1 MKCRICGSENGN
13 LKKFLS
19 LGKTPLANSF
29 LSKKELSQ
37 KENVF
42 PLEICFCGN
51 CKLVQLTHV
60 VPPEMMFNNY
70 VYVSSTTD
78 TFKAHF
84 ARMAE
89 EISNFLGLDE
99 SSLAVDIGS
108 NDGVLLKGFKKSGVQ
123 TIGVEPA
130 ANVARIA
137 EQDGIETINDFFKEG
152 VADEII
158 RRKGHAD
165 VVTATNVFAHVN
177 DISGFAKNV
186 KSLLKPDGIF
196 AIEVQYFVDTI
207 EKMTFD
213 NVYHEHLSYFTLTPL
228 IYFFRKHGMEV
239 FNAQRVDSHGGSL
252 RVFIKKAGG
261 RFRIDDS
268 VSEISGYEN
277 KLGVNGFELYEQF
290 GNNVYETKNKLVS
303 YIKSIKSQGK
313 SIAGYGAPAK
323 CNTLLNFCQIG
334 NESIDYIVEDNPLKI
349 GLFTPGT
356 HIPVVSPE
364 FLDKKKPDYI
374 IILAWNFAREILGKT
389 KKYAENGVKFIIP
402 LPEPVVV

>member
-1 MKCRICGSENGN
+1 MKCRICGNEN
-13 LKKFLS
+13 LKEFLS

-29 LSKKELSQ
+29 LSEKELD
-37 KENVF
+37 KEENAF
-42 PLEICFCGN
+42 PLELCFCGN

-60 VPPEMMFNNY
+60 VPPEMMFKNY
-70 VYVSSTTD
+70 VYVSSTTN
-78 TFKAHF
+78 TFKVHF

-99 SSLAVDIGS
+99 GSLAVDIGS
-108 NDGVLLKGFKKSGVQ
+108 NDGILLRGYKKFGVQ

-137 EQDGIETINDFFKEG
+137 EQGGIETINDFFNESA
-152 VADEII
+152 VEEIV

-165 VVTATNVFAHVN
+165 VATATNVFAHVN
-177 DISGFAKNV
+177 DIDNFAKNV
-186 KSLLKPDGIF
+186 KSLLKPSGIF
-196 AIEVQYFVDTI
+196 VIEVQYFADTI

-213 NVYHEHLSYFTLTPL
+213 NVYHEHLSYFTLAPL
-228 IYFFRKHGMEV
+228 VYFFRKHGMEV

-261 RFRIDDS
+261 RFRINDS
-268 VSEISGYEN
+268 VSEMLEYEN
-277 KLGVNGFELYEQF
+277 RLGVNDFELYRQF
-290 GNNVYETKNKLVS
+290 GSKVYETKKKLVS
-303 YIKSIKSQGK
+303 YIKSIKNEGK

-323 CNTLLNFCQIG
+323 GNTLLNFCQIG

-374 IILAWNFAREILGKT
+374 LILAWNFANEILGKT
-389 KKYAENGVKFIIP
+389 KKYADNGVKFIIP

>member
-1 MKCRICGSENGN
+1 MKCRICGNEN
-13 LKKFLS
+13 LKEFLS

-29 LSKKELSQ
+29 LSEKELD
-37 KENVF
+37 KEENAF
-42 PLEICFCGN
+42 PLELCFCGN

-60 VPPEMMFNNY
+60 VPPEMMFKNY
-70 VYVSSTTD
+70 VYVSSTTN
-78 TFKAHF
+78 TFKVHF

-99 SSLAVDIGS
+99 GSLAVDIGS
-108 NDGVLLKGFKKSGVQ
+108 NDGILLRGYKKFGVQ

-137 EQDGIETINDFFKEG
+137 EQGGIETINDFFNESA
-152 VADEII
+152 VEEIV

-165 VVTATNVFAHVN
+165 VATATNVFAHVN
-177 DISGFAKNV
+177 DIDNFAKNV
-186 KSLLKPDGIF
+186 KSLLKPSGIF
-196 AIEVQYFVDTI
+196 VIEVQYFADTI

-213 NVYHEHLSYFTLTPL
+213 NVYHEHLSYFTLAPL
-228 IYFFRKHGMEV
+228 VYFFRKHGMEV

-261 RFRIDDS
+261 RFRINDS
-268 VSEISGYEN
+268 VSEMLEYEN
-277 KLGVNGFELYEQF
+277 RLGVNDFELYRQF
-290 GNNVYETKNKLVS
+290 GSKVYETKKKLVS
-303 YIKSIKSQGK
+303 YIKSIKNEGK

-323 CNTLLNFCQIG
+323 GNTLLNFCQIG

-374 IILAWNFAREILGKT
+374 LILAWNFANEILGKT
-389 KKYAENGVKFIIP
+389 KKYSNN
-402 LPEPVVV
+402 